1 MIKLTQ
7 TIKSKVPDYKINIQK
22 QFSYPHIHKNELQI
36 IKLENT
42 QHAIGKMKTKC
53 VEINLRNVQTLFEG
67 TVIYFWKA

>member
-22 QFSYPHIHKNELQI
+22 QFSYPHIQKNELQI

-42 QHAIGKMKTKC
+42 QHAIGKMKAKC
-53 VEINLRNVQTLFEG
+53 AEINLRNVQTLFEG
-67 TVIYFWKA
+67 TVTYFWKA